1 MMEQQDLLLDL
12 EQSLVPEKATT
23 GARFVNYLL
32 DAIFVGIF
40 RFVLNNFF
48 TFTLLS
54 RLVNLTYLMENR
66 FLYSLAVFLY
76 SLLWTS
82 LFKLVYY
89 TVMEGSTQGRT
100 LGKFITG
107 TRAVSMDGTAIT
119 WKDAFLRSLCRLI
132 PFEIFS
138 GFGTPWHDRLTKTLV
153 VKIVK

>member
-23 GARFVNYLL
+23 GARFVNYII
-32 DAIFVGIF
+32 DAIFLYII
-40 RFVLNNFF
+40 RFVLNDFF
-48 TFTLLS
+48 SFTLLS
-54 RLVNLTYLMENR
+54 RLVNYTILEENR
-66 FLYSLAVFLY
+66 FLYLLVVFLY
-76 SLLWTS
+76 SLLWTF
-82 LFKLVYY
+82 LFKIVYY
-89 TVMEGSTQGRT
+89 TFMEGSTQGRT

-132 PFEIFS
+132 PFEVFS

-153 VKIVK
+153 VKVVK

>member
-32 DAIFVGIF
+32 DAIFLGIF
-40 RFVLNNFF
+40 RFVLNDFF

-54 RLVNLTYLMENR
+54 RLVSFNYFGESR
-66 FLYSLAVFLY
+66 FLYSIAVFLY
-76 SLLWTS
+76 SLLWSS
-82 LFKLVYY
+82 LFKIVYY

-107 TRAVSMDGTAIT
+107 TKAVSIDGTAIT
-119 WKDAFLRSLCRLI
+119 WKDAFLRSLSRI
-132 PFEIFS
+132 VPFEPFS
-138 GFGTPWHDRLTKTLV
+138 GFGTPWHDTWTNTQV
-153 VKIVK
+153 IKIRK